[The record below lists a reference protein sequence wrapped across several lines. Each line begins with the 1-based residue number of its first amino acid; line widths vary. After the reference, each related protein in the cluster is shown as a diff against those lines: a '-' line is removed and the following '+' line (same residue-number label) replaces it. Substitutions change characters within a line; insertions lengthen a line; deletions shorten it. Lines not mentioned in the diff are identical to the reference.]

1 MEEEDM
7 ECSVTRVSLG
17 TVDSIVAFL
26 FCIWGTIQEREEQE
40 NKAFLRI
47 KANPYT

>member
-1 MEEEDM
+1 MEEEDI
-7 ECSVTRVSLG
+7 ECSVARVSLG
-17 TVDSIVAFL
+17 TVDLIVAFL

-40 NKAFLRI
+40 NKALLRI